1 LTSNREKIII
11 LQISSLCELKLRSVK
26 VSKMAEET
34 RLDEEL
40 LSAWVRLTAIFKNGR
55 ITQGMQYNEAIVMLH
70 AYKRFE
76 QDGEGLV
83 SFKELLAETKMLKS
97 LLNRTVDSLVKKGFL
112 EKCAGDSDKR
122 TVFVRPVK
130 ESLSA
135 FLKVHARSLALAQEI
150 VSVIGE
156 EDAQAFIRISQKIAQ
171 AGTCVTKQGE

>member
-1 LTSNREKIII
+1 
-11 LQISSLCELKLRSVK
+11 
-26 VSKMAEET
+26 MAEET

-40 LSAWVRLTAIFKNGR
+40 LSAWVRLTAILKNGR

-112 EKCAGDSDKR
+112 EKCAGDSAP
-122 TVFVRPVK
+122 FSFAP
-130 ESLSA
+130 
-135 FLKVHARSLALAQEI
+135 
-150 VSVIGE
+150 
-156 EDAQAFIRISQKIAQ
+156 
-171 AGTCVTKQGE
+171 